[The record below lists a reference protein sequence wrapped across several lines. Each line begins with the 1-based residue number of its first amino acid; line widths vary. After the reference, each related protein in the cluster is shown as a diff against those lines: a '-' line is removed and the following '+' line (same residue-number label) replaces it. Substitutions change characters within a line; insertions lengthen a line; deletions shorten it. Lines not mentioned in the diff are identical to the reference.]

1 MGIWHLFPDAFTA
14 EINKIDSMLWT
25 SLERPGK
32 RLLPSDKVMMAL
44 LIVSSHMFSQL
55 LPCSKDGV
63 NKGVTERPLKGSPE
77 EDLEKF
83 ARNLDSELTKGGGLN
98 YAKLPKL

>member
-1 MGIWHLFPDAFTA
+1 MGIWHLFPDAFNA

-32 RLLPSDKVMMAL
+32 CLLPSDKVMMAL

-63 NKGVTERPLKGSPE
+63 NKGVTERPLKGTPE
-77 EDLEKF
+77 EDLGKICK
-83 ARNLDSELTKGGGLN
+83 ELGF
-98 YAKLPKL
+98 

>member
-1 MGIWHLFPDAFTA
+1 
-14 EINKIDSMLWT
+14 
-25 SLERPGK
+25 
-32 RLLPSDKVMMAL
+32 
-44 LIVSSHMFSQL
+44 MFSQL

-77 EDLEKF
+77 EDMEKF